1 MVEYKWNPETH
12 TATCKIEVQG
22 KKYIGTAICHEHD
35 FDFESEKVGQVI
47 AGTRAQIKMLQDY
60 ANNSLVP
67 QLKALMEY
75 YYTIKHSK
83 NYNPKSYES
92 KMLYR
97 RIQFIKN
104 QLTAVKEE
112 INNRKQELKEYIDQ
126 KDEFY
131 KKLRANRNKSN
142 SDAPSRGLRAKMDN
156 LIN

>member
-97 RIQFIKN
+97 AIKN
-104 QLTAVKEE
+104 ISNELDMIKE
-112 INNRKQELKEYIDQ
+112 ILDDDRKFLKEYIDL
-126 KDEFY
+126 KDIYY
-131 KKLRANRNKSN
+131 KNIR
-142 SDAPSRGLRAKMDN
+142 SRREAKAD
-156 LIN
+156 